1 MAINELN
8 ELKINVNVTP
18 EVNIKTTITQS
29 AEIIAKVTSG
39 ARGKSA
45 HEIWLDDGHTGS
57 ESDFLN
63 WLKSD
68 SYIFNQGTP
77 SDTWVIKHDLGKYPS
92 VTIVDSADRVLIGE
106 VFYGKFSRVIDR
118 ITKEV
123 TFIKDESADPTKWV
137 TISFAAG
144 FSGKAYLN

>member
-18 EVNIKTTITQS
+18 EVNIKTTITQN
-29 AEIIAKVTSG
+29 AEIVAKVISG

-45 HEIWLDDGHTGS
+45 YEIWLDDGHTGS
-57 ESDFLN
+57 ENNFLN

-77 SDTWVIKHDLGKYPS
+77 SSSWTITHMLGKYPS
-92 VTIVDSADRVLIGE
+92 VTIIDSADRVVIGE
-106 VFYGKFSRVIDR
+106 IQYIDSNTL
-118 ITKEV
+118 IV
-123 TFIKDESADPTKWV
+123 
-137 TISFAAG
+137 SFAAG